1 MKRKLFL
8 IIFIT
13 LTFFLCGLLCFQKT
27 EQIQTKKL
35 ENENVLFSLFQG
47 DEKVDTI
54 PSKDSGYYFDRDKS
68 NCTNDA
74 QIEWDSVNWSP
85 AVSVK
90 EENQERVSCNL
101 YFTTNYRE
109 GILNGTDPVLKDEMI
124 PITLE
129 NDGTVKKADLTKPW
143 YSYADKKWANAVL
156 LQNSYD
162 ALEAEG
168 KVNSATKQDGY
179 VSFDGVDDYID
190 LGLANYDFDKA
201 ITVSIKL
208 KFKELSKYMDILDN
222 YEAAGFGISYNF
234 YRKKLNFTLYSSEE
248 KKYQS
253 IENVS
258 EISPNTIINI
268 TATFDGSTIKLYLNG
283 SLDNTIQIT
292 TTSIKTSV
300 QNILIGANPEIN
312 NTYSGQSLIDV
323 YQAAIYNRVLSEEEI
338 KNNMANEIKV
348 TDNTGLLK
356 YVDFTNRQNYEAN
369 EVIPEDVI
377 ESYFVWIPKYRYKL
391 WDLGNYDGLTSIDT
405 SKVHAIDILFG
416 DYNTDDSMGKECTTP
431 MTSGAT
437 GNCKV
442 GDYMTH
448 PAFISIPST
457 GFWVGKFTTGYK
469 GASSSTRL
477 TTLDVS
483 KIIIKPNTYGLDSNL
498 STAHLNAYNY
508 HRELDSHVMKNT
520 EWGAVAYLQHSEYGS
535 SSSIR
540 LNNNSSHKTGYAA
553 NNEPTCGYTGQSDTC
568 NAYCNDDSCNSA
580 YNTQIGYLGSTT
592 GNIYGVYDMAGMSTK
607 LMGIMLDESG
617 NPYSGTSKSYNT
629 GFNGKFGQPNVGVDD
644 GSVTE
649 LTTGIDYPDSKY
661 YDAYSYNTTTYYY
674 KNRILGDAT
683 GEMGPYEKQ
692 SFVSNFSTAV
702 TSWYGDL
709 MDQNYTRYPVY
720 ERGYSLS
727 GGTFAGIFALQCGP
741 GRGSFFRMILTPTKG
756 NAS

>member
-1 MKRKLFL
+1 MRKKFFL
-8 IIFIT
+8 VIFIT

-47 DEKVDTI
+47 EEKVNTI

-85 AVSVK
+85 SVSVK

-129 NDGTVKKADLTKPW
+129 NDGTVKKSDLTKPW
-143 YSYADKKWANAVL
+143 YSYAEKKWANAVI

-162 ALEAEG
+162 ALDAEG
-168 KVNSATKQDGY
+168 KVNNATKQDGY
-179 VSFDGVDDYID
+179 VSFDGVDDTIN
-190 LGLANYDFDKA
+190 LGLANYDFGTQLT
-201 ITVSIKL
+201 IGISVT
-208 KFKELSKYMDILDN
+208 FYQNSKTLQEYFNN
-222 YEAAGFGISYNF
+222 YEAAGFGFHLSG
-234 YRKKLNFTLYSSEE
+234 SSEKINVFQMRIGNNYYQISSTTLE
-248 KKYQS
+248 FGKKYLIVGTYDGKS
-253 IENVS
+253 MKMY
-258 EISPNTIINI
+258 IN
-268 TATFDGSTIKLYLNG
+268 GE
-283 SLDNTIQIT
+283 LDAE
-292 TTSIKTSV
+292 
-300 QNILIGANPEIN
+300 QNISGNIVPSTLPLTIGANPEKSDAFSS
-312 NTYSGQSLIDV
+312 YSKLNV
-323 YQAAIYNRVLSEEEI
+323 YQAVVFNRTLSDEEI

-356 YVDFTNRQNYEAN
+356 YVDFTNKQNYESN

-391 WDLGNYDGLTSIDT
+391 WDLGNYDSLTSIDT
-405 SKVHAIDILFG
+405 SKVHSIDILFG

-629 GFNGKFGQPNVGVDD
+629 GFNGKFGHPNFGVDD

-661 YDAYSYNTTTYYY
+661 YDAYSNNITTYYY

-709 MDQNYTRYPVY
+709 MDQNYTSYPVY

-727 GGTFAGIFALQCGP
+727 GGIFAGIFALQCGY
-741 GRGSFFRMILTPTKG
+741 GRGDFFRMILTPTKG
-756 NAS
+756 NVQ

>member
-1 MKRKLFL
+1 MKRKMFL
-8 IIFIT
+8 IIF
-13 LTFFLCGLLCFQKT
+13 LASTFSLCVLLFFQKNK
-27 EQIQTKKL
+27 QIQTKKI

-47 DEKVDTI
+47 AEKVDTI

-85 AVSVK
+85 SVSVK

-129 NDGTVKKADLTKPW
+129 NDGTVKKSDLTKPW
-143 YSYADKKWANAVL
+143 YSYADKKWANAVI

-162 ALEAEG
+162 VLSAEG
-168 KVNSATKQDGY
+168 KVNSVTKQDGY
-179 VSFDGVDDYID
+179 VSFDGVDNTIN
-190 LGLANYDFDKA
+190 LGLTNYDFGTQLTIGIA
-201 ITVSIKL
+201 VT
-208 KFKELSKYMDILDN
+208 FYQNSKTLQEYFNN
-222 YEAAGFGISYNF
+222 YEAAGFGFHLSGSSGKINVFQLRIGNNYYQISST
-234 YRKKLNFTLYSSEE
+234 TLEFG
-248 KKYQS
+248 KKYLIVGTYDGKS
-253 IENVS
+253 MKMY
-258 EISPNTIINI
+258 INGELV
-268 TATFDGSTIKLYLNG
+268 AE
-283 SLDNTIQIT
+283 
-292 TTSIKTSV
+292 
-300 QNILIGANPEIN
+300 QNISGNIVPSTLPLTIGANPEKSDAFSS
-312 NTYSGQSLIDV
+312 YSKLNV
-323 YQAAIYNRVLSEEEI
+323 YQAVVFNRTLSEDEI
-338 KNNMANEIKV
+338 KNNMTNEIKV
-348 TDNTGLLK
+348 TDNKGLLK
-356 YVDFTNRQNYEAN
+356 YVDFTNKQNYETN
-369 EVIPEDVI
+369 EIIPEDVI

-391 WDLGNYDGLTSIDT
+391 WNLGNYDSLTSIDT
-405 SKVHAIDILFG
+405 SKVHTIDILFG

-437 GNCKV
+437 GSCKV

-540 LNNNSSHKTGYAA
+540 LNSNSSHKTGYAA

-592 GNIYGVYDMAGMSTK
+592 GNIYGVYDMAGTSTK

-629 GFNGKFGQPNVGVDD
+629 GFNGKFGQPNFGVDD

-661 YDAYSYNTTTYYY
+661 YDAYSYNTKAYYY

-692 SFVSNFSTAV
+692 SFASNFSSAV

-727 GGTFAGIFALQCGP
+727 GGTFAGIFALQCGY

>member
-1 MKRKLFL
+1 MKSKLFL

-13 LTFFLCGLLCFQKT
+13 LTFFLCGLLCFQKN

-47 DEKVDTI
+47 EEKVNTI

-85 AVSVK
+85 SVSVK
-90 EENQERVSCNL
+90 DENQERVSCNL

-129 NDGTVKKADLTKPW
+129 NDGTVKKSDLTKPW
-143 YSYADKKWANAVL
+143 YSYAEKKWANAVI

-162 ALEAEG
+162 ALDAEG

-190 LGLANYDFDKA
+190 LGLADYDLNK
-201 ITVSIKL
+201 
-208 KFKELSKYMDILDN
+208 KFTIAMKVRINEFNDSETRMLLTNFETS
-222 YEAAGFGISYNF
+222 GISFEYYNSLV
-234 YRKKLNFTLYSSEE
+234 YANIYKEDYSG
-248 KKYQS
+248 Y
-253 IENVS
+253 
-258 EISPNTIINI
+258 
-268 TATFDGSTIKLYLNG
+268 
-283 SLDNTIQIT
+283 IT
-292 TTSIKTSV
+292 TPKYAYESNKFFLISATYDGEKFSLFVDGNLLGSV
-300 QNILIGANPEIN
+300 SYSGKILSSKMPFVIGANPNGN
-312 NTYSGQSLIDV
+312 NTFAQYGKTDV
-323 YQAAIYNRVLSEEEI
+323 KQVVIYNRTLSEDEV
-338 KNNMANEIKV
+338 KNNMSDDIKV
-348 TDNTGLLK
+348 TDSTGLLK
-356 YVDFTNRQNYEAN
+356 YVDFTNKQNYEEN
-369 EVIPEDVI
+369 EIIPEDVI
-377 ESYFVWIPKYRYKL
+377 ESYFVWIPKYSYKL
-391 WDLGNYDGLTSIDT
+391 WDLGNYDSLTSIDT
-405 SKVHAIDILFG
+405 SKVHSIDILFG

-629 GFNGKFGQPNVGVDD
+629 GFNGKFGHPNFGVDD

-661 YDAYSYNTTTYYY
+661 YDAYSNNITTYYY

-709 MDQNYTRYPVY
+709 MDQNYTSYPVY

-727 GGTFAGIFALQCGP
+727 GGIFAGIFALQCGY
-741 GRGSFFRMILTPTKG
+741 GRGDFFRMILTPTKG
-756 NAS
+756 NVQ

>member
-1 MKRKLFL
+1 MKSKLFL

-13 LTFFLCGLLCFQKT
+13 LTFFLCGLLCFQKN

-47 DEKVDTI
+47 EEKVNTI
-54 PSKDSGYYFDRDKS
+54 PSKDSEYYFDRDKS

-129 NDGTVKKADLTKPW
+129 NDGTVRKADLTKPW
-143 YSYADKKWANAVL
+143 YSYENKKWANAVIIK
-156 LQNSYD
+156 NSYD
-162 ALEAEG
+162 MLNESG

-190 LGLANYDFDKA
+190 LGLTNYNFGNQVTMA
-201 ITVSIKL
+201 L
-208 KFKELSKYMDILDN
+208 KFKLKNKKNSSQEIFANVEDAGISFWTKNDNLAFELYNENESKYVN
-222 YEAAGFGISYNF
+222 VYYQGINLNETYTVVGKYDGKKVSF
-234 YRKKLNFTLYSSEE
+234 YVNGTL
-248 KKYQS
+248 
-253 IENVS
+253 VS
-258 EISPNTIINI
+258 ESAGEFNI
-268 TATFDGSTIKLYLNG
+268 KSSNVPFLLGVNPQLDGKNVYFSN
-283 SLDNTIQIT
+283 
-292 TTSIKTSV
+292 
-300 QNILIGANPEIN
+300 
-312 NTYSGQSLIDV
+312 IDV
-323 YQAAIYNRVLSEEEI
+323 YQAALYNRALSDDEI
-338 KNNMANEIKV
+338 KNNMTDGIKV
-348 TDNTGLLK
+348 TDSTKLLR
-356 YVDFTNRQNYEAN
+356 YVDFTDKQNYEEN
-369 EVIPEDVI
+369 EIIPEDVI

-391 WDLGNYDGLTSIDT
+391 WDLGNYDSLTSIDT
-405 SKVHAIDILFG
+405 SKVHSIDILFG

-629 GFNGKFGQPNVGVDD
+629 GFNGKFGHPNFGVDD

-661 YDAYSYNTTTYYY
+661 YDAYSNNITTYYY

-709 MDQNYTRYPVY
+709 MDQNYTSYPVY

-727 GGTFAGIFALQCGP
+727 GGIFTGIFALQCGY
-741 GRGSFFRMILTPTKG
+741 GRGDFFRMILTPTKG
-756 NAS
+756 NVQ

>member
-1 MKRKLFL
+1 MKRKMFL
-8 IIFIT
+8 IIFLA
-13 LTFFLCGLLCFQKT
+13 LTFSLCVLLFFQKNK
-27 EQIQTKKL
+27 QIQTKKL

-47 DEKVDTI
+47 EEKVDTI

-85 AVSVK
+85 SVSVK

-129 NDGTVKKADLTKPW
+129 NDGTVKKSDLTKPW
-143 YSYADKKWANAVL
+143 YSYAEKEWANAVI

-162 ALEAEG
+162 ALDAEG
-168 KVNSATKQDGY
+168 KVNNATKQDGY
-179 VSFDGVDDYID
+179 VSFDGVDDTIN
-190 LGLANYDFDKA
+190 LGLANYDFGTQLT
-201 ITVSIKL
+201 IGISVT
-208 KFKELSKYMDILDN
+208 FYQNSKTLQEYFNN
-222 YEAAGFGISYNF
+222 YEAAGFGFHLSGSSGKINVFQMRIGNNYYQISST
-234 YRKKLNFTLYSSEE
+234 TLEFG
-248 KKYQS
+248 KKYLIVGTYDGKS
-253 IENVS
+253 MKMY
-258 EISPNTIINI
+258 IN
-268 TATFDGSTIKLYLNG
+268 GE
-283 SLDNTIQIT
+283 LDAE
-292 TTSIKTSV
+292 
-300 QNILIGANPEIN
+300 QNISGNIVPSTLPLTIGANPEKSDAFSN
-312 NTYSGQSLIDV
+312 YSKLNV
-323 YQAAIYNRVLSEEEI
+323 YQAVVFNRTLSDEEI

-356 YVDFTNRQNYEAN
+356 YVDFTNKQNYESN

-391 WDLGNYDGLTSIDT
+391 WDLGNYDSLTSIDT
-405 SKVHAIDILFG
+405 SKVHSIDILFG

-457 GFWVGKFTTGYK
+457 GFWVGKFETGYK

-483 KIIIKPNTYGLDSNL
+483 KIIIKPNTYGLVSNL

-592 GNIYGVYDMAGMSTK
+592 GNIYGVYDMAGMATK

-629 GFNGKFGQPNVGVDD
+629 GFNGKFGQPNFGVDD

-661 YDAYSYNTTTYYY
+661 YDAYSNNTTTYYY

-720 ERGYSLS
+720 ERGYCLD
-727 GGTFAGIFALQCGP
+727 GGIFAGIFALQCGY
-741 GRGSFFRMILTPTKG
+741 GRGDFFRMILTPTKG

>member
-1 MKRKLFL
+1 MRKKFFL
-8 IIFIT
+8 VIFIT

-27 EQIQTKKL
+27 EQMQTKKL

-47 DEKVDTI
+47 EEKVDTI

-68 NCTNDA
+68 NCTNEA
-74 QIEWDSVNWSP
+74 KIEWDSVSWSP
-85 AVSVK
+85 TVSVK
-90 EENQERVSCNL
+90 GENQERVSCNL

-162 ALEAEG
+162 ALDAEG

-190 LGLANYDFDKA
+190 LGLANYDFDKS
-201 ITVSIKL
+201 ITMTMRVKIKEVATSGTRMLLTNFENGGVSFEYYNGKVYASIL
-208 KFKELSKYMDILDN
+208 KEDYSTYLTTFKYTYDI
-222 YEAAGFGISYNF
+222 EKF
-234 YRKKLNFTLYSSEE
+234 FT
-248 KKYQS
+248 
-253 IENVS
+253 
-258 EISPNTIINI
+258 I
-268 TATFDGSTIKLYLNG
+268 TLTYDGSNMSLFIDGVLMGNVLY
-283 SLDNTIQIT
+283 
-292 TTSIKTSV
+292 TSKIISTV
-300 QNILIGANPEIN
+300 MPLVIGANPNAN
-312 NTYSGQSLIDV
+312 NSFGQYGKADV
-323 YQAAIYNRVLSEEEI
+323 KQVAIYNRVLSEEEI
-338 KNNMANEIKV
+338 KNNMTSEIKI

-356 YVDFTNRQNYEAN
+356 YVDFTNKQNYESN

-391 WDLGNYDGLTSIDT
+391 WDLGNYDSLSNIDN
-405 SKVHAIDILFG
+405 SKVHSIDILFG
-416 DYNTDDSMGKECTTP
+416 DYNTDDSMSKECTAP
-431 MTSGAT
+431 MISGAT

-568 NAYCNDDSCNSA
+568 NAYCNDDLCNSA

-592 GNIYGVYDMAGMSTK
+592 GNIYGVYDMAGTSTK

-629 GFNGKFGQPNVGVDD
+629 GFNGKFGQPNFGVDD

-661 YDAYSYNTTTYYY
+661 YDAYSYNTKAYYY

-709 MDQNYTRYPVY
+709 MDQNYTSYPVY

-727 GGTFAGIFALQCGP
+727 GGIFAGIFALQCGY
-741 GRGSFFRMILTPTKG
+741 GRGDFFRMILTPTKG
-756 NAS
+756 NVQ